1 MRILIAND
9 LHWPMIVG
17 VATSTRTLAIE
28 LSRNGHE
35 VLVLAPSRKGH
46 GRNEIDSNYTITRVK
61 SVAIPFQQ
69 NLRLS
74 LSLERRLTKEIK
86 EFKPDLVHI
95 HTQFSI
101 GLGAMYV
108 AHKMGIPIVAT
119 NHVLPD
125 NIVKN
130 VMLLTPISGLFNKLF
145 TRYGIL
151 LYKDADH
158 IIMPTQSAID
168 MFNTSSIKS
177 PITPISNGIDLDR
190 FYPHEPDEKVFEK
203 FNIPKKPIISYVGRV
218 DGEKEIDTL
227 VWAAELIRQAHDA
240 HFLIVGGGSMV
251 NELKRLARRLGVFQ
265 NFTFTG
271 RVSDDDLEELQNISS
286 IFIMTSPAEL
296 QSLATLEAMACE
308 TPVIAVDAGALSEI
322 CQDGVNGFLIEPQDF
337 QTLAARAIELLDN
350 KKKMEK
356 FAKASL
362 EISQKHN
369 IKNVV
374 KEFEEVYQTTINR

>member
-1 MRILIAND
+1 
-9 LHWPMIVG
+9 MIVG

>member
-240 HFLIVGGGSMV
+240 HFLIVGGG
-251 NELKRLARRLGVFQ
+251 
-265 NFTFTG
+265 
-271 RVSDDDLEELQNISS
+271 
-286 IFIMTSPAEL
+286 
-296 QSLATLEAMACE
+296 
-308 TPVIAVDAGALSEI
+308 
-322 CQDGVNGFLIEPQDF
+322 
-337 QTLAARAIELLDN
+337 
-350 KKKMEK
+350 
-356 FAKASL
+356 
-362 EISQKHN
+362 
-369 IKNVV
+369 
-374 KEFEEVYQTTINR
+374 